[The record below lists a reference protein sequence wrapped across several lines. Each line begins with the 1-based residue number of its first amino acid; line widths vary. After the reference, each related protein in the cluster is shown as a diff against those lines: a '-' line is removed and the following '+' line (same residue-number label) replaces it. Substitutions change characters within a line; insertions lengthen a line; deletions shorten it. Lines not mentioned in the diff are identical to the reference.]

1 MAPERW
7 EAPKPRADERIDDH
21 MRRVIS
27 SLEDYVAAL
36 MHRSATTPTAF
47 IRDATDRALLE
58 ERTMAKARAVVE
70 TTDVHGYGIEVI
82 LRALFSA
89 GMLIDPELHAPDDDG

>member
-1 MAPERW
+1 MAPDRW
-7 EAPKPRADERIDDH
+7 QAPKPRGDERIDDH
-21 MRRVIS
+21 MKRVIA

-36 MHRSATTPTAF
+36 MHRTATTPTAY
-47 IRDATDRALLE
+47 ISEANTRALLE

-70 TTDVHGYGIEVI
+70 TTYVHGYGIEIV